1 MASLDTRPREQKL
14 DLLEQMVLIR
24 EFEDQAAEAFLDAE
38 FPGTL
43 HLCIGQEASAVGAV
57 GALEPEDPVVSTH
70 RGHGHELAKGI
81 DPDRMMAELYGKVQG
96 YNRGKGGSMHVAH
109 EPAGLMG
116 GNGIVAAS
124 FPLATGAGLAAK
136 YRGLD
141 RVGVGFTGDGGIA
154 QGQAHEAMNLAATW
168 DLPVLF
174 VVENNQYGETTP
186 VDRQHNVDD
195 LSETAAAYDIPG
207 RTVDGTDVEAVHDT
221 VSRARER
228 AVAGDGPTL
237 IETEVCR
244 YRSHSEGHP
253 TPYRDDGEVEAWR
266 EHHDP
271 IETYSDQLI
280 DEGLLTDEAF
290 EAMVSD
296 VQERIEATV
305 SYARSAEDPPT
316 EEAYADMFAEPAP
329 EIDHFRDR
337 MASTEPLGFGDGS
350 YDSDVLAPVDHSGV
364 PTETLSI
371 REAVNE
377 ALREE
382 MQRDD
387 DVMLYGED
395 VADYEGIFKTTRG
408 LLDQFGWDRVRDTP
422 ISEAGFVGAGIGAA
436 LNGIRP
442 VVEVMYVD
450 FFGVACEQM
459 LNQAAK
465 LRYAHG
471 DAVPMPVTFRTTEG
485 AAGGQA
491 PQHSSTMHTW
501 FAHLPGVKAVAPG
514 TPHATKGALKA
525 AIRSDD
531 PVVFFE
537 NKSTYGYD
545 GEVPAAGDH
554 VHPLGEASVERP
566 GDDVTVVATQRLL
579 HEALDLAEGH
589 EQDLEVID
597 PVSLY
602 PLDVETIAHSL
613 RKTGRL
619 VIADESTLSYGLH
632 GEVVSRLVEDEFYNL
647 DAPPQRVGV
656 PDVHVPFSPPLEEEV
671 TPTSEDIANAIDRLG

>member
-1 MASLDTRPREQKL
+1 MASLDTRSREQNL
-14 DLLEQMVLIR
+14 ALLEQMLLIR

-57 GALEPEDPVVSTH
+57 AALDPDDPVVSTH

-81 DPDRMMAELYGKVQG
+81 DPSRMMAELYGKEKG
-96 YNRGKGGSMHVAH
+96 YNTGKGGSMHVSY

-116 GNGIVAAS
+116 GNGIVGAS

-136 YRGLD
+136 YQGID

-168 DLPVLF
+168 DLPVIF
-174 VVENNQYGETTP
+174 IVENNQYGETTP
-186 VDRQHNVDD
+186 VEQQHNVDN

-207 RTVDGTDVEAVHDT
+207 HTIDGMDVEVVYEAV
-221 VSRARER
+221 SKARER
-228 AVAGDGPTL
+228 AIAGNGPTL

-253 TPYRDDGEVEAWR
+253 TPYRDEGEVDAWR
-266 EHHDP
+266 ESRDP
-271 IETYSDQLI
+271 IATYRTRLI
-280 DEGLLTDEAF
+280 EEGLLTNEEFESMVEDVEAQIDAAIG
-290 EAMVSD
+290 E
-296 VQERIEATV
+296 
-305 SYARSAEDPPT
+305 ARSAEYPP
-316 EEAYADMFAEPAP
+316 EDEAYMDMFAESVGSI
-329 EIDHFRDR
+329 EKFRER
-337 MASTEPLGFGDGS
+337 MSSTEPLGFGDRS
-350 YDSDVLAPVDHSGV
+350 YDPEVLKPVDYSDVT
-364 PTETLSI
+364 TETLSI
-371 REAVNE
+371 RGSVNE

-395 VADYEGIFKTTRG
+395 VAEYEGIFKTTRG
-408 LLDQFGWDRVRDTP
+408 LLEEYGWDRVRDTP
-422 ISEAGFVGAGIGAA
+422 ISEAGFVGAGVGAA

-471 DAVPMPVTFRTTEG
+471 DTIPMPVTFRTTEG

-501 FAHLPGVKAVAPG
+501 FAHLPGIKAVAPG
-514 TPHATKGALKA
+514 TAHATKGALKA

-537 NKSTYGYD
+537 NKSTYRYE
-545 GEVPAAGDH
+545 GEVPTDVDH
-554 VHPLGEASVERP
+554 VHPIGEASVERA

-579 HEALDLAEGH
+579 HEALDLAKDH
-589 EQDLEVID
+589 DQDLEVID

-602 PLDVETIAHSL
+602 PLDVETIVNSL

-632 GEVVSRLVEDEFYNL
+632 GELITRMVEEEFYNL
-647 DAPPQRVGV
+647 ERPPERVGV
-656 PDVHVPFSPPLEEEV
+656 PDVHVPFSPPLEESV
-671 TPTSEDIANAIDRLG
+671 TPTREEIANAIERLE

>member
-1 MASLDTRPREQKL
+1 MASLDPLPGAEKL
-14 DLLEQMVLIR
+14 ELLEEMLLIR
-24 EFEDQAAEAFLDAE
+24 EFEERSSEAFLDAE

-43 HLCIGQEASAVGAV
+43 HLCVGQEASAVGAV
-57 GALEPEDPVVSTH
+57 AALAPDDQVVSTH

-81 DPDRMMAELYGKVQG
+81 DPDRMMAELYGKASG
-96 YNRGKGGSMHVAH
+96 YNQGKGGSMHVAD
-109 EPAGLMG
+109 ESSGLMG

-168 DLPVLF
+168 DLPVIF
-174 VVENNQYGETTP
+174 VVENNRYGETTSIE
-186 VDRQHNVDD
+186 RQHNIET
-195 LSETAAAYDIPG
+195 LSQTAAAYDIPG
-207 RTVDGTDVEAVHDT
+207 VTVDGTDVEAVHDAVT
-221 VSRARER
+221 DARER
-228 AVAGDGPTL
+228 AIAGDGPTL

-253 TPYRDDGEVEAWR
+253 TPYRSDDEVDEWR
-266 EHHDP
+266 EKDP
-271 IETYSDQLI
+271 IRTYKRKLI
-280 DEGLLTDEAF
+280 DAGVLSEDEFGAMQTDIE
-290 EAMVSD
+290 
-296 VQERIEATV
+296 ERIQDALEF
-305 SYARSAEDPPT
+305 ARSADYPGAD
-316 EEAYADMFAEPAP
+316 EAYTDVFAESAP
-329 EIDHFRDR
+329 SIDHFRRR
-337 MASTEPLGFGDGS
+337 MASTEPLEFGDGS
-350 YDSDVLAPVDHSGV
+350 YDADAIAPVDFSGSE
-364 PTETLSI
+364 TETATI
-371 REAVNE
+371 RDAVNDT
-377 ALREE
+377 LREE
-382 MQRDD
+382 MHRDE
-387 DVMLYGED
+387 DVLLYGED
-395 VADYEGIFKTTRG
+395 VAEYEGIFKTTRG
-408 LLDQFGWDRVRDTP
+408 LLDEFDWDRVRDTP

-471 DAVPMPVTFRTTEG
+471 DAIPMPVTFRTTEG

-537 NKSTYGYD
+537 NKSTYAYE
-545 GEVPAAGDH
+545 GEVPVDDY
-554 VHPLGEASVERP
+554 VHPLGEASVERA

-579 HEALDLAEGH
+579 HEALELADEH
-589 EQDLEVID
+589 DQDLEVID

-602 PLDVETIAHSL
+602 PLDVETIANSL

-632 GEVVSRLVEDEFYNL
+632 GEIMARVVEEEFFEL

-656 PDVHVPFSPPLEEEV
+656 PDVHVPFSPPLEETV
-671 TPTSEDIANAIDRLG
+671 TPTKEDIANAIQRLG